1 MHRRH
6 FLKTLA
12 VLPFCLSPLAL
23 VSPARAASP
32 WEEER
37 LSDQI
42 KALEMDSGGRLG
54 ISLRHATR
62 GQLYSLRGDERFPLC
77 STFKA
82 LLAGHVLYLSVKT
95 PGLLRQPIVVN
106 AADIVP
112 YSPTVEPRVGSSM
125 TVEDLCVAALTLSDN
140 TAANLL
146 LRVVGGPQALRGF
159 TWTTLNDP
167 LFRLDRWEPECNAV
181 IPQDPRDTSTPNAV
195 AMSIDTLL
203 LKDVLPEAQKKQ
215 LLTWMRHCRTGE
227 QRIRAGVPT
236 GWQVANRSG
245 SGDYGITNDIALL
258 EPPQGEPLI
267 LALYYMGPTPD
278 APKQEQMLAE
288 VTRQLCGYRW

>member
-1 MHRRH
+1 MLRRH
-6 FLKTLA
+6 FLQALA
-12 VLPFCLSPLAL
+12 ALPLSLSPLAWAA
-23 VSPARAASP
+23 PARAASP

-37 LSDQI
+37 LSDQL

-62 GQLYSLRGDERFPLC
+62 GLLYALRGDERFPLC

-82 LLAGHVLYLSVKT
+82 LLVGHVLHLSAQSA
-95 PGLLRQPIVVN
+95 GLLAQPLAVT
-106 AADIVP
+106 AEDIVP
-112 YSPTVEPRVGSSM
+112 YSPAVEQRVGASM
-125 TVEDLCVAALTLSDN
+125 TVEELCVAALTLSDN

-159 TWTTLNDP
+159 VWTTLNDP
-167 LFRLDRWEPECNAV
+167 MFRLDRWEPECNNV
-181 IPQDPRDTSTPNAV
+181 TPRDPRDTTTPNAMT
-195 AMSIDTLL
+195 ASLEKLL
-203 LKDVLPEAQKKQ
+203 LKDVLPAPQKAQ
-215 LLTWMRHCRTGE
+215 LLSWMRQCRTGE
-227 QRIRAGVPT
+227 QRIRAGVPA

-258 EPPQGEPLI
+258 TPLQGEPLV
-267 LALYYMGPTPD
+267 LALYYMGPTPN

-288 VTRQLCGYRW
+288 AARLLCGYRW